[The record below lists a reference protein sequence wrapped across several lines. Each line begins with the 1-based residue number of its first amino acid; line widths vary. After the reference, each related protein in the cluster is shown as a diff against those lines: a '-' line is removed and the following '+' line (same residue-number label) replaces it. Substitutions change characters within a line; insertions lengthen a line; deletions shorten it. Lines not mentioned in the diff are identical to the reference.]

1 MSFVTSEI
9 VITPKAQKIKTK
21 KNTYYLIRIKITFSV
36 QWSCA
41 DPDFF

>member
-9 VITPKAQKIKTK
+9 VITPKAQKIKK
-21 KNTYYLIRIKITFSV
+21 KNTYYLIRIKFTFSV